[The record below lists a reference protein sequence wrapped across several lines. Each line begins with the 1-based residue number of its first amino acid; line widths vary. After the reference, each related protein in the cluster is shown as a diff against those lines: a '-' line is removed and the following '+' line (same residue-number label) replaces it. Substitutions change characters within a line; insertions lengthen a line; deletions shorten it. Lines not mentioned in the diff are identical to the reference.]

1 VRWVAG
7 VDVGNA
13 TTEIVIADVST
24 SPPTPVAWDRTPT
37 RGRKGSATAIHAA
50 VDLLHRME
58 RDAGVRA
65 DVVAVAPQRPVD
77 TATTVLAEPAPHT
90 GRLLLLGAGR
100 ATPAG
105 RGVGVGIPVDVGAT
119 PDPGLGPVVLVAS
132 DPLGYRATS
141 ERVRAWVAAGCD
153 VVGVLLAGDEAVLV
167 SRRVGID
174 VPVLDQVD
182 PAVAL
187 AARVVALEV
196 GEPGR
201 PARRLTDPVHLAA
214 VLGLGQHEHPHAEA
228 LARSVRGL
236 GDVAVAVLDSEP
248 ARGAAAPEGWFDDAE
263 GRRHDIVRT
272 LAAQD
277 HRLLSSARSVGVP
290 DATGAVV
297 PRPVDDLW
305 AVDLA
310 TLTRDAVL
318 RANAVQP
325 HAVALATLAEV
336 AGDEI
341 HEQVRA
347 MAAATGRPVVAVAAE
362 SDAAR
367 AGALTTPGASPHATV
382 VDIGGGTVDVV
393 SPDGTARVLAGAGD
407 LVTAATSTLLG
418 IARGQAEWVK
428 RGPCARVEG
437 PHVLLDEDG
446 TRRFLD
452 TPAASGSVGWLVV
465 PGPAGPLPFDR
476 RLAPPEWRTL
486 RLRLKSAVLGDNVA
500 RGGVGPVGGDV
511 IVVGGPAG
519 DDEVLDCVA
528 RVLPGSV
535 PGRGDVAGALGH
547 RWAVAYGLV
556 VLAAAGA
563 T

>member
-1 VRWVAG
+1 
-7 VDVGNA
+7 
-13 TTEIVIADVST
+13 
-24 SPPTPVAWDRTPT
+24 
-37 RGRKGSATAIHAA
+37 
-50 VDLLHRME
+50 
-58 RDAGVRA
+58 
-65 DVVAVAPQRPVD
+65 
-77 TATTVLAEPAPHT
+77 
-90 GRLLLLGAGR
+90 
-100 ATPAG
+100 
-105 RGVGVGIPVDVGAT
+105 VGAT

-418 IARGQAEWVK
+418 LARGPAEWVK
-428 RGPCARVEG
+428 RGPCARGAG
-437 PHVLLDEDG
+437 PPLRLD
-446 TRRFLD
+446 FLD